1 MYTFL
6 YIIFIEAL
14 NDKLRTIGSTLGE
27 KKKKKKTTPR
37 ETVGRPAE
45 HNFKC
50 ILMKLNAR

>member
-27 KKKKKKTTPR
+27 KKKKKTTPR